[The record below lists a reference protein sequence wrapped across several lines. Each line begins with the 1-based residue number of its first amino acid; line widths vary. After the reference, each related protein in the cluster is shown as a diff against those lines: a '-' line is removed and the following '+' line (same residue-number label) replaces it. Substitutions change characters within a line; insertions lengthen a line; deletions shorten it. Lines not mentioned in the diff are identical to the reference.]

1 MAKLPFN
8 MAEETVWT
16 GTSSQ
21 YKNLGIYL
29 LCIFILP
36 IPYAFWKWLTLK
48 SLVYK
53 LTTER
58 LLTTEGIFS
67 KDTES
72 LELYRVKDFR
82 IKQSFFERLFGLESI
97 ELISSDIETPEVV
110 IDYIPKSL
118 GLGDKIRQQIETCRV
133 AKRTRDIELE

>member
-1 MAKLPFN
+1 

-16 GTSSQ
+16 GSPSQ

-36 IPYAFWKWLTLK
+36 IPYAIWRYILLK
-48 SLVYK
+48 SREYK

-58 LLTTEGIFS
+58 LLTTEGVFS
-67 KDTES
+67 KTTES

-82 IKQSFFERLFGLESI
+82 ITESFFERLFGLESI
-97 ELISSDIETPEVV
+97 ELLSSDLDTPDVV
-110 IDYIPKSL
+110 MDYIPKSA
-118 GLGDKIRQQIETCRV
+118 GLSDKIRQQIETCRV
-133 AKRTRDIELE
+133 QKRTRDVELE

>member
-1 MAKLPFN
+1 

-16 GTSSQ
+16 GTSSH

-29 LCIFILP
+29 LCILILP

-48 SLVYK
+48 SHIYR

-58 LLTTEGIFS
+58 LLTTDGILS

-82 IKQSFFERLFGLESI
+82 ITESFLERLFGLESI
-97 ELISSDIETPEVV
+97 ELMSTDLDTPDVV
-110 IDYIPKSL
+110 IDYIPKKL
-118 GLGDKIRQQIETCRV
+118 GLSDKIRQQIEACRQQ
-133 AKRTRDIELE
+133 KQTREVELE

>member
-1 MAKLPFN
+1 

-16 GTSSQ
+16 GSPSQ

-82 IKQSFFERLFGLESI
+82 IKESFFERLFGLESI
-97 ELISSDIETPEVV
+97 ELLSSDLDTPDVV
-110 IDYIPKSL
+110 MDYIPKRL
-118 GLGDKIRQQIETCRV
+118 GLSEKIRQQIESCRV
-133 AKRTRDIELE
+133 QKRTRDVELE

>member
-1 MAKLPFN
+1 

-29 LCIFILP
+29 LCILILP

-48 SLVYK
+48 SHVYK

-58 LLTTEGIFS
+58 LLTTDGIFT
-67 KDTES
+67 KNTES
-72 LELYRVKDFR
+72 MELYRVKDFR
-82 IKQSFFERLFGLESI
+82 VKQSFFERLFGLESI
-97 ELISSDIETPEVV
+97 ELMSTDLDTPDVV
-110 IDYIPKSL
+110 LDYIPSNL
-118 GLGDKIRQQIETCRV
+118 QLSDKIRQQVEACRV
-133 AKRTRDIELE
+133 LKSTRDIELQ

>member
-1 MAKLPFN
+1 

-16 GTSSQ
+16 GSPSQ

-36 IPYAFWKWLTLK
+36 IPYAVWKWIVLK
-48 SLVYK
+48 SLVYR

-67 KDTES
+67 KNTES

-82 IKQSFFERLFGLESI
+82 IRQSFFERLFGLESI
-97 ELISSDIETPEVV
+97 ELLSSDIDTPDVV
-110 IDYIPKSL
+110 MDCIPKNL
-118 GLGDKIRQQIETCRV
+118 GLSDKIREQIETCRV
-133 AKRTRDIELE
+133 QKRTRDIELE

>member
-1 MAKLPFN
+1 

-16 GTSSQ
+16 GSPSQ

-36 IPYAFWKWLTLK
+36 IPYALWRWVLLK

-58 LLTTEGIFS
+58 LLTTEGLFS
-67 KDTES
+67 KNTES

-97 ELISSDIETPEVV
+97 ELLSSDMDTPDVV
-110 IDYIPKSL
+110 MDYIPKSL
-118 GLGDKIRQQIETCRV
+118 GLGDKIRQQIEACRV
-133 AKRTRDIELE
+133 QKQTRDLELE

>member
-1 MAKLPFN
+1 

-29 LCIFILP
+29 LCILILP

-48 SLVYK
+48 SHIYR

-58 LLTTEGIFS
+58 LLTTDGIFS
-67 KDTES
+67 KKTES

-82 IKQSFFERLFGLESI
+82 IRESFWERLFGLESI
-97 ELISSDIETPEVV
+97 ELISTDIDTPDVV
-110 IDYIPKSL
+110 IDYVPKSL
-118 GLGDKIRQQIETCRV
+118 GISDKIRQQIEACRV
-133 AKRTRDIELE
+133 QKQTREVELE

>member
-1 MAKLPFN
+1 

-16 GTSSQ
+16 GSPSQ

-36 IPYAFWKWLTLK
+36 IPYALWKWLTLK

-82 IKQSFFERLFGLESI
+82 IKESFFERLFGLESI
-97 ELISSDIETPEVV
+97 ELLSSDLDTPDVV
-110 IDYIPKSL
+110 MDYIPKRL
-118 GLGDKIRQQIETCRV
+118 GLSEKIRQQIESCRV
-133 AKRTRDIELE
+133 QKRTRDVELE

>member
-1 MAKLPFN
+1 

-16 GTSSQ
+16 GSPSQ

-48 SLVYK
+48 SFVYR

-82 IKQSFFERLFGLESI
+82 VRESFFERLFGLESI
-97 ELISSDIETPEVV
+97 ELLSSDLDTPDIVM
-110 IDYIPKSL
+110 DYIPKSL
-118 GLGDKIRQQIETCRV
+118 GLSDKIRQQIETCRV
-133 AKRTRDIELE
+133 QKRTRDVELE

>member
-1 MAKLPFN
+1 

-16 GTSSQ
+16 GSPSQ

-36 IPYAFWKWLTLK
+36 IPYALWKWLTLK

-82 IKQSFFERLFGLESI
+82 IKESFFERLFGLESI
-97 ELISSDIETPEVV
+97 ELLSSDLDTPDVV
-110 IDYIPKSL
+110 MDYIPKRL
-118 GLGDKIRQQIETCRV
+118 GLSEKIRQQIESCRV
-133 AKRTRDIELE
+133 QKRTREVDLE